1 MIECD
6 DKLVAKNENH
16 ILKEMGLT
24 DTNETEIAEIFS
36 DEMNVFLKTHK
47 FINSDNNSDEEEQ
60 EKPIQNLKV
69 KRNIKN

>member
-6 DKLVAKNENH
+6 DKLIAKNENH
-16 ILKEMGLT
+16 ILKAMGLT

-47 FINSDNNSDEEEQ
+47 FINSEDVSDNEEE
-60 EKPIQNLKV
+60 EEPI
-69 KRNIKN
+69 